1 MAWKNQLD
9 FVSLGSRGIRGSKKV
24 PKSCIESAEYIIQC
38 YANGKLLDWKAG
50 DSREPHVYAHFGNK
64 SINISDTAN
73 FHLSASGLKDYAF
86 TGLPVE
92 GQGLI
97 CLNKTKKDLGY
108 NMQLGAVVAVN
119 AEDGKVLIS
128 NMMEQAHMAV
138 SLTTIE
144 YIEISSVTEFI
155 TLNFG
160 DDGPASY
167 ALGLL
172 DL

>member
-1 MAWKNQLD
+1 M
-9 FVSLGSRGIRGSKKV
+9 
-24 PKSCIESAEYIIQC
+24 
-38 YANGKLLDWKAG
+38 
-50 DSREPHVYAHFGNK
+50 H
-64 SINISDTAN
+64 
-73 FHLSASGLKDYAF
+73 
-86 TGLPVE
+86 
-92 GQGLI
+92 
-97 CLNKTKKDLGY
+97 
-108 NMQLGAVVAVN
+108 LGAVVAVN

>member
-1 MAWKNQLD
+1 
-9 FVSLGSRGIRGSKKV
+9 
-24 PKSCIESAEYIIQC
+24 
-38 YANGKLLDWKAG
+38 
-50 DSREPHVYAHFGNK
+50 
-64 SINISDTAN
+64 
-73 FHLSASGLKDYAF
+73 
-86 TGLPVE
+86 
-92 GQGLI
+92 
-97 CLNKTKKDLGY
+97 
-108 NMQLGAVVAVN
+108 
-119 AEDGKVLIS
+119 
-128 NMMEQAHMAV
+128 MAV